1 MALVIPVIGIL
12 FEVLLTFSLLKT
24 NPAEPLP
31 ALRALHLGA
40 ATADHRNRHSAL
52 LIWTRFS
59 TLLEVNLIKSSF

>member
-1 MALVIPVIGIL
+1 MALVRPVIGIL

-31 ALRALHLGA
+31 ALRALNLGA
-40 ATADHRNRHSAL
+40 AAADHRNWYSAL
-52 LIWTRFS
+52 LVWTRFS